1 MLSVAREEIRRLM
14 TLVSASLVKIIGE
27 LMPPPK
33 KKTKQKKNKKKQK
46 KHYSR

>member
-27 LMPPPK
+27 LIAPPPPK
-33 KKTKQKKNKKKQK
+33 KKKKKK
-46 KHYSR
+46 RYSR